1 MYSKEE
7 NLVEGHI
14 KKGEARLY
22 GEQKVNIE
30 EDIRMEEDSQGQ
42 QGTLT
47 Q

>member
-1 MYSKEE
+1 MCSKEE

-14 KKGEARLY
+14 KKEKARLY
-22 GEQKVNIE
+22 GKQKVNIE